1 MLNPYKINLSDAER
15 AVLEAARARLG
26 LRSGADVIRA
36 WLVREIDEGS
46 AELGHHGP
54 KVRDRE

>member
-15 AVLEAARARLG
+15 AVLEAARSRLG

-36 WLVREIDEGS
+36 WLAREVAEGS
-46 AELGHHGP
+46 AELGHLGP
-54 KVRDRE
+54 KARDQ